1 MSPSK
6 VTSPPDVF
14 KEISAEIVTS
24 PVYVCVDEVVT
35 SAPRLEVPDT
45 DNVDRSVAA
54 PSRSKLPVMVK
65 AFVPPARVDPK
76 LIIVPVKILSPPDKV
91 TALVYV

>member
-35 SAPRLEVPDT
+35 SAPRFEVPET
-45 DNVDRSVAA
+45 DSDVVLDIAA
-54 PSRSKLPVMVK
+54 SRLRLPVISITSKSSLAPTV
-65 AFVPPARVDPK
+65 
-76 LIIVPVKILSPPDKV
+76 LIN
-91 TALVYV
+91 

>member
-35 SAPRLEVPDT
+35 SAPRFEVPET
-45 DNVDRSVAA
+45 ANVDNPVAA
-54 PSRSKLPVMVK
+54 PSRSKLPVMVNPL
-65 AFVPPARVDPK
+65 VPPARVSTK
-76 LIIVPVKILSPPDKV
+76 LTIDAVKVLSAPDKV
-91 TALVYV
+91 TPLV